1 VLNLNQARIL
11 LADDHELFRQG
22 LSTLLNTQ
30 PDLEVVSQ
38 ASDGFEALALARE
51 QRPDLIVMDIN
62 MPVCNGLEAVRLI
75 RMVPELSE
83 VRIVILTII
92 EDDDK
97 LLEAIRVGANG
108 YLLKGVSQAD
118 FLQGLHRV
126 LAGEAILPPKLASSL
141 LEDYARLATS
151 SDPGSSVDDEEELD
165 LTFREKEVLDIL
177 AIGATDKEI
186 ADQLSISLH
195 TVKSHVRHIL
205 SKLHAA
211 NRRQAVKR
219 AKQKGLLSDD

>member
-1 VLNLNQARIL
+1 MNQARIL

-22 LSTLLNTQ
+22 LSSLLNTQ
-30 PDLEVVSQ
+30 PDFEVVGQ
-38 ASDGFEALALARE
+38 ASDGFEALSMARE
-51 QRPDLIVMDIN
+51 LRPDLIIMDIN
-62 MPVCNGLEAVRLI
+62 MPVCDGLEAVRLI

-83 VRIVILTII
+83 ARVIILTII

-126 LAGEAILPPKLASSL
+126 LAGEAVLPPA
-141 LEDYARLATS
+141 
-151 SDPGSSVDDEEELD
+151 DDEDELD
-165 LTFREKEVLDIL
+165 LTFREKEVLGIL
-177 AIGATDKEI
+177 ATGATDREI
-186 ADQLSISLH
+186 ANQLSISLH

-219 AKQKGLLSDD
+219 AKQQGLLPDD

>member
-1 VLNLNQARIL
+1 MNQARIL

-22 LSTLLNTQ
+22 LSSLLNTQ
-30 PDLEVVSQ
+30 PDFEVVGQ
-38 ASDGFEALALARE
+38 ASDGFEALSMARE
-51 QRPDLIVMDIN
+51 LRPDLIIMDIN
-62 MPVCNGLEAVRLI
+62 MPVCDGLEAVRLI

-83 VRIVILTII
+83 ARVIILTII

-126 LAGEAILPPKLASSL
+126 LAGEAVLPPKLAASL
-141 LEDYARLATS
+141 LEDYARLATPSESDS
-151 SDPGSSVDDEEELD
+151 SADDEDELD
-165 LTFREKEVLDIL
+165 LTFREKEVLGIL
-177 AIGATDKEI
+177 ATGATDREI
-186 ADQLSISLH
+186 ANQLSISLH

-219 AKQKGLLSDD
+219 AKQQGLFPDD

>member
-1 VLNLNQARIL
+1 MNQARIL

-22 LSTLLNTQ
+22 LSSLLNTQ
-30 PDLEVVSQ
+30 PDFEVVGQ
-38 ASDGFEALALARE
+38 ASDGFEALSMARE
-51 QRPDLIVMDIN
+51 LRPDLIIMDIN
-62 MPVCNGLEAVRLI
+62 MPVCDGLEAVRLI

-83 VRIVILTII
+83 VRVIILTII

-126 LAGEAILPPKLASSL
+126 LAGEAILPPKLATSL
-141 LEDYARLATS
+141 LEDYARLATPSESDS
-151 SDPGSSVDDEEELD
+151 SADDEDELD
-165 LTFREKEVLDIL
+165 LTFREKEVLGIL
-177 AIGATDKEI
+177 ATGATDREI
-186 ADQLSISLH
+186 ANQLSISLH

-219 AKQKGLLSDD
+219 AKQQGLLPDD